1 MDNTLNSVQTHL
13 QYVHS
18 GTIRQTHKVVA
29 GAVKEITT
37 ARGVQVEEDTGHNDD
52 LLLQTS
58 LEEVETVGNRLGK
71 TLQVQPPTTWLA
83 LPLVSQ
89 TSRCE

>member
-18 GTIRQTHKVVA
+18 RTIRQTHEVVA
-29 GAVKEITT
+29 GAVEEITT

-52 LLLQTS
+52 LLLETS
-58 LEEVETVGNRLGK
+58 LEEVETVGNSLGK
-71 TLQVQPPTTWLA
+71 TLQVQPTTTWLA
-83 LPLVSQ
+83 LPLASQ
-89 TSRCE
+89 TSRGE